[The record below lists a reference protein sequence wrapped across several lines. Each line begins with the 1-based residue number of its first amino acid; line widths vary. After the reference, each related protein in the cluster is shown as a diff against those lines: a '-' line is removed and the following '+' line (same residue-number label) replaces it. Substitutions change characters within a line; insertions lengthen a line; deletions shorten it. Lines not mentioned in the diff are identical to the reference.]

1 MVQEIRNKTSL
12 FHLKHSLVLPIPSPL
27 CTHMVQDFR
36 KVYSDIKARLE
47 TATKNN
53 LNTVYDISIHS
64 PYHLSLVILT
74 FLLALF
80 GWLIPCDMVYFQK
93 KKLVVTTMTPG
104 PPIQESRPCSCFRE
118 VAREGFEEVSASAK
132 DT

>member
-1 MVQEIRNKTSL
+1 MVSFEHTVSMVQEIRNKTSL

-93 KKLVVTTMTPG
+93 KKTCCHHHDARTSYPRK
-104 PPIQESRPCSCFRE
+104 PPLQLFPRSRQGRF
-118 VAREGFEEVSASAK
+118 
-132 DT
+132 